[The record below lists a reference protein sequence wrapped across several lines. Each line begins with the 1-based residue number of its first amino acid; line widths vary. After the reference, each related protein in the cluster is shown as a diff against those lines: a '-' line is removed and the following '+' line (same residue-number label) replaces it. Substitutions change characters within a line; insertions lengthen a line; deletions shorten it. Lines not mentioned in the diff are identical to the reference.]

1 MTSGKEEA
9 MRRIGMAMGIRPE
22 KIGEYK
28 RLHAAAW
35 PGVLAKISDC
45 NMKNFSIFLREPE
58 NLLFAYFE
66 YHGAD
71 LAADSARMAAD
82 PITQEWWSHCN
93 PCQQPFDSRQ
103 EGEWWA
109 SMEPVFFHA

>member
-1 MTSGKEEA
+1 